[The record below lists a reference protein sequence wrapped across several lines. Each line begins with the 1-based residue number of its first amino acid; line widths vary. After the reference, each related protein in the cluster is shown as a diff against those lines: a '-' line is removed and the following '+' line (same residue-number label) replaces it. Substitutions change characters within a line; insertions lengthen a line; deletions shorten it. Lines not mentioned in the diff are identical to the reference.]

1 MYQAI
6 LKNLDKI
13 FISFSGLILFEL
25 IQKYYNLKN
34 FKVYKN
40 YCIKTK
46 DIYHI
51 DMYKKDNL
59 KNFNNFYKF
68 NNFNKINFIFIP
80 YLKHIN
86 SISINKKDDTFE
98 IFNNVKY
105 INPQYFL
112 YYNNDYIFENIVKV
126 LSEKVNTHEFIN
138 FANFVNSY
146 KLNKNIKYKIS
157 QNKNGICLYKNN
169 KLILIAD
176 VNDNILIKS
185 IEDEINYFTCS
196 LIFAFF
202 WIIYK

>member
-25 IQKYYNLKN
+25 IQKYYNLKK
-34 FKVYKN
+34 FKIYKN
-40 YCIKTK
+40 YCIKTGE
-46 DIYHI
+46 IYHI

-68 NNFNKINFIFIP
+68 NNFNKINFISIP

-86 SISINKKDDTFE
+86 SIYIIKKDDTFE

-105 INPQYFL
+105 INPQHFL
-112 YYNNDYIFENIVKV
+112 YYNNDYIFEHIVKE
-126 LSEKVNTHEFIN
+126 LSKKVNTHEFMN

-157 QNKNGICLYKNN
+157 QNQNAICLYKNN
-169 KLILIAD
+169 KLISIAD
-176 VNDNILIKS
+176 VNNNILVKS
-185 IEDEINYFTCS
+185 IEDEIKYFTCS
-196 LIFAFF
+196 LIFAFLLY
-202 WIIYK
+202 IYK